1 MCRSEMSQR
10 GVGYLDLTVVPL
22 VQPRKTVDC
31 ESERILVPQQTKLGW
46 VSSGDGVEL
55 VLEQAQELPTDPY
68 SAGLRSVSLGGEVES
83 EMGQAQLLPI
93 GPSLAFCDVL
103 AVRF

>member
-1 MCRSEMSQR
+1 
-10 GVGYLDLTVVPL
+10 
-22 VQPRKTVDC
+22 
-31 ESERILVPQQTKLGW
+31 
-46 VSSGDGVEL
+46 VEL
-55 VLEQAQELPTDPY
+55 VLKQAQELPTDPY